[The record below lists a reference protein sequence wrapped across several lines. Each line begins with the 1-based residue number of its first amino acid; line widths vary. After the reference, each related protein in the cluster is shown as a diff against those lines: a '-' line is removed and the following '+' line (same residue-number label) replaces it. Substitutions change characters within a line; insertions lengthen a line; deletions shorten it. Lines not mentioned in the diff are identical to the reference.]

1 MGEIQV
7 QALRGVSLEVYEG
20 EFVAVMGPSGSGKST
35 VMNILGCLDRPTRGH
50 YYLDGVDVSQMSK
63 NELARIRN
71 RKLGFV
77 FQQFNLL
84 SRTSAL
90 ENVELPTVYA
100 GIRPEERAKRAL
112 ESLTRVGLADRAG
125 HHPSQLSGG
134 QQQRVAIAR
143 GLVNRPSILL
153 ADEPTGNLD
162 SRTSV
167 EIMDI
172 LQTLNNEQG
181 LTIVL
186 VTHEPDIAQYSKRTL
201 EFRDGKLRRDNIVR
215 DRSDCPRSSSD
226 ASHSGRASCRR
237 RGRQCSSG
245 KTGGGQSGLRLI
257 ERFARVI
264 GRSPMD
270 FMNTFRLA
278 LRALARNKMRSA
290 LTMLGII
297 IGVGAVIAVVS
308 IGQGANYL
316 VQQGIAAM
324 GTNAVFI
331 AAGSNRA
338 GGVRQGYG
346 GVKTLTIDD
355 MNAILREIPLIKE
368 AAPSLS
374 NSQQIVYGNQN
385 WNTRVTGTTPNYFDI
400 RTWPVQSGSVF
411 SDEEVDLA
419 ANVCVLGTTVEKIL
433 FLDEDPIGKTIR
445 IGNLPF
451 RVDGVL
457 SSKGQSTVGQDQDDI
472 IFAPYTTV
480 QRKIQG
486 ITWLQTI
493 NASAVSQPASIA
505 AVAPITSLLRER
517 HRLRPG
523 TDDDFLI
530 RTQADIEDLA
540 DQTQSVMTHAAGR
553 HRLGFLAGRRDR
565 NHEHHAGF
573 GHGTDAGD
581 RRAHGR
587 RRDGRRCAASVSG
600 GGGDAQH
607 DGRIYR
613 NYIWA
618 CGVGADQQFAVVAH
632 ADFRQGHHCRGDL
645 FGRGGNLLRLLS
657 RAQSRATRSD
667 RSACGM
673 SRTALQAVLGR
684 QDLSCRQWKR
694 QRTG

>member
-1 MGEIQV
+1 
-7 QALRGVSLEVYEG
+7 
-20 EFVAVMGPSGSGKST
+20 
-35 VMNILGCLDRPTRGH
+35 
-50 YYLDGVDVSQMSK
+50 
-63 NELARIRN
+63 
-71 RKLGFV
+71 
-77 FQQFNLL
+77 
-84 SRTSAL
+84 
-90 ENVELPTVYA
+90 
-100 GIRPEERAKRAL
+100 
-112 ESLTRVGLADRAG
+112 
-125 HHPSQLSGG
+125 
-134 QQQRVAIAR
+134 
-143 GLVNRPSILL
+143 
-153 ADEPTGNLD
+153 
-162 SRTSV
+162 
-167 EIMDI
+167 
-172 LQTLNNEQG
+172 
-181 LTIVL
+181 
-186 VTHEPDIAQYSKRTL
+186 
-201 EFRDGKLRRDNIVR
+201 
-215 DRSDCPRSSSD
+215 
-226 ASHSGRASCRR
+226 
-237 RGRQCSSG
+237 
-245 KTGGGQSGLRLI
+245 
-257 ERFARVI
+257 
-264 GRSPMD
+264 MD

-346 GVKTLTIDD
+346 GVKTLTVDD
-355 MNAILREIPLIKE
+355 MNAILREIPLIKQ
-368 AAPSLS
+368 AAPSLAS
-374 NSQQIVYGNQN
+374 GQQIVYGNQN
-385 WNTRVTGTTPNYFDI
+385 WNTRVNGTTPNYFDI

-457 SSKGQSTVGQDQDDI
+457 ASKGQSTVGQDQDDI

-540 DQTQSVMTHAAGR
+540 DQTQSVMTLL
-553 HRLGFLAGRRDR
+553 LGGI
-565 NHEHHAGF
+565 
-573 GHGTDAGD
+573 
-581 RRAHGR
+581 
-587 RRDGRRCAASVSG
+587 ASVSLLVG
-600 GGGDAQH
+600 GIGIMNIMLVSVTERTREIGVRMA
-607 DGRIYR
+607 
-613 NYIWA
+613 
-618 CGVGADQQFAVVAH
+618 VGATEDDVRRQFLVEAVTLSMMGG
-632 ADFRQGHHCRGDL
+632 FIGII
-645 FGRGGNLLRLLS
+645 FGLVGSALISNLLSWPTLIS
-657 RAQSRATRSD
+657 GKAIIAAVIFSAAVGIFFGYYPAHKAAQLD
-667 RSACGM
+667 PIE
-673 SRTALQAVLGR
+673 ALR
-684 QDLSCRQWKR
+684 YE
-694 QRTG
+694 